1 MSPPTHP
8 PNSRPLPIP
17 SDLCLAL
24 AGRRLP
30 VIATAAG
37 SRMEASPGPD
47 LLPPELP
54 YPPGQTGH
62 LGRVTLERFSDSQA
76 YTGLETFNP
85 HRGGREAQAAPCGL
99 PPVSSLIC
107 PSPSQWSPRE
117 SCRVSL
123 PRAGGP
129 GHRSPD
135 TWLVG
140 TREGLGA
147 RGPSREVSPR
157 EATLGLKEDICGLQ
171 EKGG

>member
-1 MSPPTHP
+1 MSPPPTHP

-37 SRMEASPGPD
+37 SRMEASPGPV

-76 YTGLETFNP
+76 YTDRPGDIQPPQGRT
-85 HRGGREAQAAPCGL
+85 GGPGGL

-147 RGPSREVSPR
+147 RGP
-157 EATLGLKEDICGLQ
+157 
-171 EKGG
+171 